1 MSATTAPPLDPAE
14 VTEAPHLAQTPRF
27 WRRLLRRPAAVIC
40 LLFVFALIV
49 IAIVAPIVMPW
60 VNQQQAGDVINV
72 HQGPTWKHLLGTD
85 SLGRDELERLL
96 VGTRVT
102 LVAALEAVVT
112 AFGIAIPVGILAGYL
127 GGKIDRA
134 VGWLVD
140 LSLALP
146 GLIIVIVVVSVFK
159 DSTLAAMVALGVLSS
174 PGIVRVVRSAVLPV
188 REELYVAAAR
198 VTGLKPGYI
207 MRRHILPRITG
218 PILVQGSLFAG
229 AAILAE
235 AGLGFL
241 NLLGSPPAPS
251 WGQMM
256 ADGIGLI
263 VLQPWLIWPPGVAM
277 MLTVFALGFLGD
289 TIQEALSESWQA
301 PARRTK
307 RKRLLDVARGVT
319 LLRRDPAAEA
329 HEAARAPRR
338 RPAAAATAVVEA
350 PVDTSGALLRI
361 DDLTVS
367 FPSDDGPIPVVQHVN
382 LELGAGETVGIVGES
397 GCGKTTTAMAVLG
410 LLPGN
415 GAITGGRILFDGRDL
430 VAIGEPGLRG
440 VRGKEIGLISQEP
453 MVSFNPTFRV
463 GWQVAHLLR
472 IHKGLSRREARD
484 RAIELFERVRLSDP
498 AGVARK
504 YPHELSGGMAQ
515 RVSIAAA
522 LAGEPK
528 LLIADEP
535 TTALDV
541 TVQSE
546 ILELLRDLQ
555 QEHRMAILLVTHDW
569 GVIADICEQVV
580 VMYAGEVV
588 ERAAIERLFDEPLH
602 PYTEALLAANPATS
616 TGGIDLPVIPGSVP
630 KPGAWPAGCHFHPRC
645 RYATELCRAGA
656 IELARPAAG
665 RETRCIHYEA
675 LAGARG

>member
-1 MSATTAPPLDPAE
+1 VSVTTAPPIEPTDLDEAPV
-14 VTEAPHLAQTPRF
+14 VTEAPRF
-27 WRRLLRRPAAVIC
+27 WRRLLRRPAALVC
-40 LLFVFALIV
+40 LLFVAALVV
-49 IAIVAPIVMPW
+49 IAIVAPIAMPW
-60 VNQQQAGDVINV
+60 VMHEQAGDVLNV
-72 HQGPTWKHLLGTD
+72 HQGPTWAHVLGTD
-85 SLGRDELERLL
+85 TLGRDELERLL

-102 LVAALEAVVT
+102 LLAAFEAVAV
-112 AFGIAIPVGILAGYL
+112 AFGLAIPLGILAGYL
-127 GGKIDRA
+127 GGRFDRA

-159 DSTLAAMVALGVLSS
+159 NSTLAAMVTLGILAS
-174 PGIVRVVRSAVLPV
+174 PGMIRVIRSAVLPV

-218 PILVQGSLFAG
+218 PILVQASLFAG
-229 AAILAE
+229 VAVLAQ

-256 ADGIGLI
+256 ADGIYAI
-263 VLQPWLIWPPGVAM
+263 ILQPWLIWPPGIAM
-277 MLTVFALGFLGD
+277 MLTVFAFGFLGD
-289 TIQEALSESWQA
+289 TIQETLSESWQG

-307 RKRLLDVARGVT
+307 KKRLLDVLRGVT
-319 LLRRDPAAEA
+319 LLRFQTAAPASTTPA
-329 HEAARAPRR
+329 
-338 RPAAAATAVVEA
+338 RPAAAPAVAA
-350 PVDTSGALLRI
+350 PAVGESVVRSGALLQI
-361 DDLTVS
+361 EDVTVS
-367 FPSDDGPIPVVQHVN
+367 FPSPDGPIHVVQNVS
-382 LELGAGETVGIVGES
+382 LSLGAGETVGIVGES
-397 GCGKTTTAMAVLG
+397 GCGKTTTAMSVLG

-415 GAITGGRILFDGRDL
+415 GAITGGRIVFDGRDL
-430 VAIGEPGLRG
+430 VALGEQGLRS

-463 GWQVAHLLR
+463 GWQIAHLLR
-472 IHKGLSRREARD
+472 IHHGLSRRAARN
-484 RAIELFERVRLSDP
+484 RAIELLGSVRLNDP
-498 AGVARK
+498 VAVARR

-522 LAGEPK
+522 LAGDPK

-555 QEHRMAILLVTHDW
+555 RERGMAILLVTHDW

-588 ERAAIERLFDEPLH
+588 EHAAIERLFDEPRH

-616 TGGIDLPVIPGSVP
+616 AAGGDLPVIPGSVP
-630 KPGAWPAGCHFHPRC
+630 KPGDWPAGCHFHPRC
-645 RYATELCRAGA
+645 AYATAECRAA
-656 IELARPAAG
+656 PIPLLQPAED
-665 RETRCIHYEA
+665 RETRCIHHEA
-675 LAGARG
+675 LAGVRA